1 MAPTLAADA
10 CSVGGLCTSKRAR
23 AAFVGAT
30 VVVVALASVFILPL
44 AAAPAGSNAKVATAV
59 RVQSNVV
66 WTTIDTARL
75 KLDVYLPASATNGRR
90 AAVVLIHGG
99 GWQGGDKTNL
109 VQQGRALAALG
120 YVAISVEYRLAPQ
133 YVYPAAVDDV
143 QAAVRWLRDPV
154 QVHKYKVD
162 PTRIGVLGVSAGG
175 NLASLLGTLGTGSL
189 SQGSRVA
196 AVVSWS
202 GIYKFEGSRDGDSIY
217 LGCAA
222 STCPAEAAAASPQA
236 NVDGT
241 DAPTLLVHAYS
252 DWIVPVSQA
261 QQMAAALSAAGVP
274 NELVVVPGIDHATQ
288 LNDQAWGETVTFLAR
303 YLGTG

>member
-1 MAPTLAADA
+1 MLQEMGGRLA
-10 CSVGGLCTSKRAR
+10 SKRAR
-23 AAFVGAT
+23 TTCLAST
-30 VVVVALASVFILPL
+30 IVVVVLVSLSFLPL
-44 AAAPAGSNAKVATAV
+44 TAALAGSNANVTGAI

-66 WTTIDTARL
+66 WSTGNTVPLR
-75 KLDVYLPASATNGRR
+75 LDVYQPATTSGGRR

-143 QAAVRWLRDPV
+143 QAAVKWLRDPV
-154 QVHKYKVD
+154 QLRKYKVD

-175 NLASLLGTLGTGSL
+175 NLASLLGTLGRGSL
-189 SQGSRVA
+189 SKGSRVA
-196 AVVSWS
+196 VVVSWS
-202 GIYKFEGSRDGDSIY
+202 GIYKFEGSRDGDSVY

-222 STCPAEAAAASPQA
+222 SACQLEAAAASPQMS
-236 NVDGT
+236 VDAT
-241 DAPTLLVHAYS
+241 DAPTLLVHAAD
-252 DWIVPVSQA
+252 DWIVPLSQA
-261 QQMAAALSAAGVP
+261 QQMAATLSAAGVP

-288 LNDQAWGETVTFLAR
+288 LNDQAWAATVTFLAR
-303 YLGTG
+303 YLGHG